1 MTAILIYL
9 VVAAVMFW
17 VGMIRASV
25 GILSFAI
32 FAALLAGLKLV
43 GVTELPWW
51 LVLLP
56 LWGAI
61 GGACVKIWTKPY
73 QAIT

>member
-9 VVAAVMFW
+9 VVAVVVFW
-17 VGMIRASV
+17 IGMIRASIGV
-25 GILSFAI
+25 LSFAI
-32 FAALLAGLKLV
+32 FAALLAGLKIV
-43 GVTELPWW
+43 GAIEWPWW

-56 LWGAI
+56 FWGAI
-61 GGACVKIWTKPY
+61 GGAYVKIWTRSY